1 MNYRNALL
9 AGMLLLFA
17 EAIHAEV
24 AASTPVQPVSSPTVE
39 AQIQELEKNI
49 KDQQTSS
56 KAEADLLKKQ
66 TEAETTILKGQL
78 DQYLF
83 FRDWEA
89 RLILAVIGFIL
100 GGSAGILWTRSK
112 ISDVVQQQ
120 SKEIEEKIK
129 ADFAN
134 EQAQL
139 GQTLKRLVHAEAQT
153 IENTF
158 AKTRQEEQFKQDSH
172 ILIITGQKDSGLDK
186 DFKQLGFNAY
196 KLDRIQFSQTFHRN
210 QDEENNSILIDENG
224 YDLIVLDSLTNE
236 DLLDYLKAGTQ
247 PAYLV
252 YYEGGYTHY
261 PDRQRSNIANSKLTL
276 YSRAMEVLLYK
287 HAQRT

>member
-1 MNYRNALL
+1 MQKLLTLGLLALL
-9 AGMLLLFA
+9 PFLGN
-17 EAIHAEV
+17 
-24 AASTPVQPVSSPTVE
+24 PVLGANTVP
-39 AQIQELEKNI
+39 ATSLDVRVQTLEKTVQE
-49 KDQQTSS
+49 QQASH
-56 KAEADLLKKQ
+56 KAEADFLKQQTESETAILKK
-66 TEAETTILKGQL
+66 QL

-89 RLILAVIGFIL
+89 RLILAVLGFIL

-120 SKEIEEKIK
+120 SKAIEEKIT

-134 EQAQL
+134 GQAQL
-139 GQTLKRLVHAEAQT
+139 GQTLKRLVQAEAQT

-158 AKTRQEEQFKQDSH
+158 AKTRLEEQFKRDSRL
-172 ILIITGQKDSGLDK
+172 LIITDQADNKLEN
-186 DFKQLGFNAY
+186 DFERLGFDAG
-196 KLDRIQFSQTFHRN
+196 KIKRAQFSLAFRRDSQRIVIHE
-210 QDEENNSILIDENG
+210 QD
-224 YDLIVLDSLTNE
+224 YDLIVLDSLGNQ
-236 DLLDYLKAGTQ
+236 DLLDYVRAGIQ

-252 YYEGGYTHY
+252 YYEGSYQAF

-287 HAQRT
+287 HTQRIA

>member
-1 MNYRNALL
+1 MRMPLKTGLL
-9 AGMLLLFA
+9 ALTLLLCNLN
-17 EAIHAEV
+17 V
-24 AASTPVQPVSSPTVE
+24 AAETVPPPSVETRVQ
-39 AQIQELEKNI
+39 ALEKTVQE
-49 KDQQTSS
+49 QQTTT

-66 TEAETTILKGQL
+66 TEADTAILKKQL

-89 RLILAVIGFIL
+89 RLILAVLGFIL

-112 ISDVVQQQ
+112 ISEVVQQQ

-158 AKTRQEEQFKQDSH
+158 AKTRLEEQFKQNSR
-172 ILIITGQKDSGLDK
+172 ILIITDQKDNKLEN
-186 DFKQLGFNAY
+186 DFERLGFHAD
-196 KLDRIQFSQTFHRN
+196 KIKRAQFSLAFHGEPKRIVIPES
-210 QDEENNSILIDENG
+210 D
-224 YDLIVLDSLTNE
+224 YDLIVLDSLENQG
-236 DLLDYLKAGTQ
+236 LLDYIKAGSQ
-247 PAYLV
+247 LAYLV
-252 YYEGGYTHY
+252 YYEGSYQQF

-276 YSRAMEVLLYK
+276 YPRALEVLLYK
-287 HAQRT
+287 HAQRA